1 MDLFRG
7 AKDKEILENNLS
19 QADIGGGDKLSV
31 IKCFRFSLRQTQ
43 GKCSSGL

>member
-19 QADIGGGDKLSV
+19 QADIGGGGISYRL
-31 IKCFRFSLRQTQ
+31 
-43 GKCSSGL
+43 